1 MTKEITEGNKLI
13 AKFMGIATKEN
24 NEWDI
29 IGYSW
34 DYSCDADYKE
44 FELCYEYSWDWLMPV
59 VEEIKDM
66 HDLHNL
72 QNTIIYLIHKQGG
85 MDARLNSISDL
96 WMAVVEFIK
105 SDNQNLKSKNNPV
118 LNKVNS

>member
-13 AKFMGIATKEN
+13 AEFMGLTSNPYDNGKTWANGTK
-24 NEWDI
+24 I
-29 IGYSW
+29 IDGDLYADSW
-34 DYSCDADYKE
+34 TLLFYHS
-44 FELCYEYSWDWLMPV
+44 SWDWLMPV
-59 VEEIKDM
+59 VEEIRDM

-85 MDARLNSISDL
+85 MDARLNSISGL

-105 SDNQNLKSKNNPV
+105 SDNQNLKSKN
-118 LNKVNS
+118 